1 MKSRFTALIITALIT
16 ADQLT
21 KMAIRSLFDVG
32 SGIAIFPG
40 FNIVH
45 LGNTGIAFSL
55 FQNSNTAMSVITA
68 IIVLG
73 LVAWFARKRHLLSK
87 LVNVSFIL
95 IIAGALGNLMDRIL
109 LGAVTDFL
117 DLYARGYHWP
127 AFNLADSYITIGG
140 TLLVISVIFEK
151 GGHVSHTA

>member
-1 MKSRFTALIITALIT
+1 MKSRVTALIITALIT
-16 ADQLT
+16 ADQMT

-55 FQNSNTAMSVITA
+55 LQNNNTVMAVVTGA
-68 IIVLG
+68 IALC
-73 LVAWFARKRHLLSK
+73 LVVWYARKRQFLSK
-87 LVNVSFIL
+87 IVSVSFML
-95 IIAGALGNLMDRIL
+95 IIAGALGNLIDRIS

-117 DLYARGYHWP
+117 DLYAYGYHWP

-140 TLLVISVIFEK
+140 ALLVISIIFGK
-151 GGHVSHTA
+151 DSNVSGII

>member
-1 MKSRFTALIITALIT
+1 MKSKAAALVITALIT
-16 ADQLT
+16 ADQLS

-32 SGIAIFPG
+32 SGIIIFRG

-55 FQNSNTAMSVITA
+55 LQHNNTVMAVVTGFIVAGMVIWYARRRPT
-68 IIVLG
+68 LG
-73 LVAWFARKRHLLSK
+73 RC
-87 LVNVSFIL
+87 VNVAFVL
-95 IIAGALGNLMDRIL
+95 IISGAIGNLMDRIL

-117 DLYARGYHWP
+117 DLYAYNYHWP

-140 TLLVISVIFEK
+140 ALLLITTLFEK
-151 GGHVSHTA
+151 DKNVPGTV